1 MTMNDFEKAALRT
14 AKPGMNMFEQL
25 QEGALGL
32 AGEAGEVAD
41 YIKKGIY
48 QGHLMKRDRLA
59 EEIGDVLWYCALL
72 ADATGVNLDEIA
84 QRNIDKLRKRY
95 PEGFDSARSVNRDA
109 NVGKPV

>member
-14 AKPGMNMFEQL
+14 AKRGMNLFEQL

-48 QGHLMKRDRLA
+48 QGHLMKTDRLA
-59 EEIGDVLWYCALL
+59 EELGDVLWYVALI
-72 ADATGVNLDEIA
+72 ADAGGIDLDEVA
-84 QRNIDKLRKRY
+84 QANIDKLWQRY
-95 PEGFDSARSVNRDA
+95 PEGFDSQRSVNRE
-109 NVGKPV
+109 